1 MIPFFSYKIYF
12 FALKDR
18 FMVDLPLSGSFISFL
33 VLAVGFF
40 EELPLDFLMSEG
52 EGLAFLAGVLALGG
66 AFLGSGLTFPLWA
79 AGTLRTGLDPLCF
92 MDAAFP
98 WDLAGVFFC
107 KLWEQKNKGYSL
119 CKRVTLSR
127 QVLFALREI
136 AYTEITMLKTEIWLD
151 FSIQVIHKFK
161 WFMEVYRWLLKI
173 VWNYF
178 SLNKLQT
185 CILCLNKQETT
196 YSHCLKFG
204 ILEFS
209 REKII

>member
-12 FALKDR
+12 FALKDL
-18 FMVDLPLSGSFISFL
+18 FMVDLPLSGNFISFL
-33 VLAVGFF
+33 ALDVGFF

-119 CKRVTLSR
+119 SAEESLC
-127 QVLFALREI
+127 Q
-136 AYTEITMLKTEIWLD
+136 D
-151 FSIQVIHKFK
+151 KF
-161 WFMEVYRWLLKI
+161 FLL
-173 VWNYF
+173 
-178 SLNKLQT
+178 
-185 CILCLNKQETT
+185 
-196 YSHCLKFG
+196 
-204 ILEFS
+204 
-209 REKII
+209 